1 MQLSFHRRELRVV
14 VANERELVLEIEL
27 VNGIGFAGQQVFL
40 PAVAIGGGA
49 GQAVVCQ
56 LMGLDAGQEFGP
68 LPDKGQP
75 LAQERPKRALLGRI
89 GVAWGD
95 EVGPEEMGELL
106 GIDAVV
112 LVFAAV
118 DGLEVEGMGQDEV
131 NAGLI
136 AGIGE
141 PVSAEHTFAN
151 DGEVVAVRSDEFEE
165 EVEIVVADVG
175 VDEFFAG
182 TIHEA
187 DVHLAGME
195 IDSAVEFSG
204 GVVVF
209 HG

>member
-1 MQLSFHRRELRVV
+1 MADEG
-14 VANERELVLEIEL
+14 ELVLEVEL
-27 VNGIGFAGQQVFL
+27 VNGIGFAAQQMFL
-40 PAVAIGGGA
+40 PAIAIGGGS
-49 GQAVVCQ
+49 GQTVVGE
-56 LMGLDAGQEFGP
+56 LMGLDAGEEFGA
-68 LPDKGQP
+68 LPDEGQP
-75 LAQERPKRALLGRI
+75 LAQERAQGTLLRRI
-89 GVAWGD
+89 GVAGRD
-95 EVGPEEMGELL
+95 EIGAKKMGELL

-141 PVSAEHTFAN
+141 PVSAEHAFAN